1 MLEILICVVKW
12 LSHGNWLLVDFFASV
27 GFSCNPFIFPVSAER
42 ETVETV
48 SSKTFLL
55 LEAQPSG
62 PSSSL
67 QQGKKSTMATW
78 LGLGQF
84 SFIVNKYMWIR
95 VSFSV
100 LSLLKHGSIK
110 FSLIDKLH
118 YRAFP
123 SIIIALFLIHIYV
136 YICIYYIHIHIFYIH
151 IYKYIYL
158 IHIYTYK

>member
-1 MLEILICVVKW
+1 ML
-12 LSHGNWLLVDFFASV
+12 SNGSATTAAGFLVDFLLLRIQLQSI
-27 GFSCNPFIFPVSAER
+27 FIFPCFCRER
-42 ETVETV
+42 NCRN
-48 SSKTFLL
+48 SFLKTFLL

-67 QQGKKSTMATW
+67 QQGKEVHHGRDS
-78 LGLGQF
+78 GLGQF

-123 SIIIALFLIHIYV
+123 SIIIALFLIHIYMYIYVYTYIYSITFYMCV
-136 YICIYYIHIHIFYIH
+136 YIYTKQCKIF
-151 IYKYIYL
+151 
-158 IHIYTYK
+158 